1 MRATISI
8 LGLNSYDEAIWDK
21 FQVPTQANKEDIIDE
36 IMLECSDF
44 ELLYPDW
51 DVMRHAIGL
60 WSRKELPIW
69 QRLYDA
75 KEFEYNPL
83 WNVDAEIK
91 EVRDVTD
98 NSNYTDNTVGSN
110 SRTDFRD
117 GNTTDNLDEDSTL
130 SKINATNGTTS
141 TVGSEVTDE
150 TINRDKDIDST
161 NTSRKTGT
169 ESTDGTIS
177 TDTSNLHRSNTFNS
191 GQMIDNNEDIGNS
204 DSTSSSTTTFNTTVN
219 ETGHVDE
226 TETTDRD
233 QTVNTTVNGT
243 SSENSN
249 GSDTL
254 DRTQSNIGTSH
265 EEGQEQGNYNEDK
278 TGTQARA
285 THDDYHV
292 IRQGNIGVTSS
303 QQLLTEEWE
312 VSQLDP
318 EQYIIDSFKQR
329 FCLLLY

>member
-8 LGLNSYDEAIWDK
+8 LGLNTYDPKIWDN

-51 DVMRHAIGL
+51 DVMYNAIGL

-75 KEFEYNPL
+75 KELEYNPL
-83 WNVDAEIK
+83 WNVDAKID

-98 NSNYTDNTVGSN
+98 NRSYEDATEGNKSEDLTEVIDETNNSNKENTSN
-110 SRTDFRD
+110 QT
-117 GNTTDNLDEDSTL
+117 NTENYQ
-130 SKINATNGTTS
+130 ANGT
-141 TVGSEVTDE
+141 
-150 TINRDKDIDST
+150 
-161 NTSRKTGT
+161 
-169 ESTDGTIS
+169 
-177 TDTSNLHRSNTFNS
+177 NLHQSNTFNS
-191 GQMIDNNEDIGNS
+191 DSLIDNSKDISN
-204 DSTSSSTTTFNTTVN
+204 NTAN
-219 ETGHVDE
+219 
-226 TETTDRD
+226 
-233 QTVNTTVNGT
+233 
-243 SSENSN
+243 SSEILSKKDDEV
-249 GSDTL
+249 GKDVRDF
-254 DRTQSNIGTSH
+254 DRTQGT
-265 EEGQEQGNYNEDK
+265 
-278 TGTQARA
+278 TGTYDENKSGKESKAS
-285 THDDYHV
+285 HDVYKV
-292 IRQGNIGVTSS
+292 VRQGNIGVTSS

>member
-1 MRATISI
+1 MRATVSI
-8 LGLNSYDEAIWDK
+8 LGLSSYDEAIWDK
-21 FQVPTQANKEDIIDE
+21 LQVPTQAIKEDIIDE
-36 IMLECSDF
+36 IILECSDF

-75 KEFEYNPL
+75 KELEYNPL
-83 WNVDAEIK
+83 WNVDADIK

-98 NSNYTDNTVGSN
+98 NSNYSDNTVGSN
-110 SRTDFRD
+110 SRT
-117 GNTTDNLDEDSTL
+117 NE
-130 SKINATNGTTS
+130 
-141 TVGSEVTDE
+141 
-150 TINRDKDIDST
+150 
-161 NTSRKTGT
+161 
-169 ESTDGTIS
+169 TDGTSQINTSEETDS
-177 TDTSNLHRSNTFNS
+177 TSSSSGTSTTNASSEGTTLHKSNTFNS
-191 GQMIDNNEDIGNS
+191 GQMIDNYQD
-204 DSTSSSTTTFNTTVN
+204 DSESSTTSNTTESESTVGN
-219 ETGHVDE
+219 VDTTGQ
-226 TETTDRD
+226 TT
-233 QTVNTTVNGT
+233 
-243 SSENSN
+243 
-249 GSDTL
+249 
-254 DRTQSNIGTSH
+254 GTSH